1 MEAVSIIMVI
11 VAGILLSVMAAN
23 RKRTVE
29 ESSSTGIY
37 EEAGASDE
45 STASSIDPDE
55 KRTLTISREPQILN
69 SLGRYKVTV
78 NGELIGKLAGG
89 ESLACNITEKAYVQ
103 IQSGKNG
110 ASMHI
115 RAGKAPSIHF
125 TTLYGGAITVTG
137 DDLEILDIQEGI

>member
-45 STASSIDPDE
+45 STVSSIDPDE

-89 ESLACNITEKAYVQ
+89 ES
-103 IQSGKNG
+103 SS
-110 ASMHI
+110 ASCTN
-115 RAGKAPSIHF
+115 S
-125 TTLYGGAITVTG
+125 
-137 DDLEILDIQEGI
+137 